1 MVILGHQS
9 LPVRLVTIVENLPQD
24 RAMEA
29 DFPSALVC
37 GIMPMNDRISAWLE
51 SLGLDCYQDAFRQN
65 AITWDVLPELTDED
79 LTSLGVLLGHR
90 KKLLRAIAELSQ
102 RSGLEHA
109 QSAAIPASSVLTPPT
124 SGRDHAERRQL
135 TVMFCDLVGSTAL
148 ARRLDP
154 EDVQEII
161 RRFLDAC
168 SQAVGRFNGYVAKYM
183 GDGLLVYF
191 GYPHAHEHDAERAIH
206 AGLAIRDL
214 VRTFPREHSS
224 SQESEIAVR
233 VGIATGK
240 VIVGE
245 LIGQETAKERSVFG
259 ETPNLA
265 SRLQS
270 LAAPN
275 QLVVDSATKRLVGNE
290 FEFADAESVSLK
302 GFDTP
307 IEVWRVLGTK
317 ASVSRFDSYRSGRL
331 AGFIGREHESAL
343 LLGRWREAGGGE
355 GQVVLLCGEA
365 GIGKSC
371 LIVHLRDQLVR
382 EDSQTVQL
390 QCSPY
395 HTNTALYPVIHCL
408 QQAVALTS
416 EDDAHTQRE
425 KLDTFANSIGL
436 DNQTAVSL
444 LAELLSIPGDAQH
457 PLLTMSSDKRKD
469 MTLEALV
476 QQLQRLAD
484 RCPTL
489 FIVEDAHW
497 LDPTTMDLLTRIID
511 RVQRMRVLLLIT
523 FRPDFKP
530 AWSEYGHVTFLTLN
544 RLPRRQSAELLAS
557 MTGGRALPPEV
568 QQTIL
573 AKADGVPLYIEALT
587 ENLLERGSL
596 VEGPDSFAL
605 GAPLKELN
613 IPDSLQALLME
624 RIDRLG
630 PAKEIIQIGSAI
642 GREFSYELLQEA
654 GDATESELKN
664 ALHLL
669 IASGLIFQEGE
680 ISNAKFFFKHA
691 LIQDAAYNTLPKK
704 SRRVLH
710 TRIAKTLESKF
721 VDRVKTEPELLAHHF
736 EQAGLVE
743 RAVAYWHLAAQRD
756 VARSANIEALSH
768 FDRALYMLKDLPGG
782 AERDHLELD
791 LLIARGAPLQS
802 LKGYASDD
810 IEHNYSRA
818 RTLSQENPSSEQYF
832 LSLWGV
838 WVFHLV
844 RGPLA
849 KACDLAAGLLSWA
862 THQGN
867 PDLLIRAHESVG
879 STYLFL
885 GRFQE
890 AKTHLLSAKSLYDPE
905 RHHAQVL
912 PYTQDPGITAR
923 IMLARVFWLLGELDQ
938 VEVLVAEAMA
948 MARELE
954 HPFTMA
960 FTLATASWI
969 YSTLRDVQR
978 TLLLTEEAI
987 ELSTK
992 YSFEVPLAW
1001 ATSFQGWALAE
1012 QGRENGIERLV
1023 EGLSAAQ
1030 RAKAS
1035 LNHTYT
1041 LALLAENHLR
1051 NRQLTDGLLAIQQAQ
1066 DLAATQ
1072 GELCWQAELFR
1083 LKGELL
1089 LAQSDQSIGAAE
1101 QCFSEA
1107 LTIAQNQHAKMLEL
1121 RAAVSMAK
1129 LLRKQGK
1136 SDTARGILASVH
1148 CKISGQGPNPDLI
1161 EAQHVLEQLNVAS

>member
-1 MVILGHQS
+1 MD
-9 LPVRLVTIVENLPQD
+9 D
-24 RAMEA
+24 R
-29 DFPSALVC
+29 V
-37 GIMPMNDRISAWLE
+37 SAWLE
-51 SLGLDCYQDAFRQN
+51 SLGLDRYREVFLQN
-65 AITWDVLPELTDED
+65 AITWDVLPELNDED

-90 KKLLRAIAELSQ
+90 KRLLRAASQ
-102 RSGLEHA
+102 LLQNRQGEQAQAATIPRST
-109 QSAAIPASSVLTPPT
+109 PLTPPV
-124 SGRDHAERRQL
+124 SGRDQAERRQL
-135 TVMFCDLVGSTAL
+135 TVMFCDLVGSTVL
-148 ARRLDP
+148 ARQLDP
-154 EDVQEII
+154 EDVQDII

-168 SQAVGRFNGYVAKYM
+168 SQAVGQFNGYVAKYM

-191 GYPHAHEHDAERAIH
+191 GYPYAHEHDAERAIH
-206 AGLAIRDL
+206 AGLAILDL
-214 VRTFPREHSS
+214 VKTSSREDLSA
-224 SQESEIAVR
+224 QESEVAVR
-233 VGIATGK
+233 IGIATGK

-290 FEFADAESVSLK
+290 FEFAAAESVSLK

-307 IEVWRVLGTK
+307 IEVWRILGTK

-331 AGFIGREHESAL
+331 ACFIGREHESAL
-343 LLGRWREAGGGE
+343 LFGRWREAAGGE

-371 LIVHLRDQLVR
+371 LAVHLRDQLVR

-395 HTNTALYPVIHCL
+395 HTNTALHPVIHCL
-408 QQAVALTS
+408 QQAVALTR
-416 EDDAHTQRE
+416 EDNACTQRE
-425 KLDTFANSIGL
+425 KLGTFANCIGI
-436 DNQTAVSL
+436 DNQTTVSL

-476 QQLQRLAD
+476 QQLRRMAAH
-484 RCPTL
+484 CPTL

-497 LDPTTMDLLTRIID
+497 LDPTTIEFLTRVID
-511 RVQRMRVLLLIT
+511 HIQQMRVLLLIT

-530 AWSEYGHVTFLTLN
+530 LWGEYRHVTFLTLN

-557 MTGGRALPPEV
+557 MIGGRVVPLEV

-630 PAKEIIQIGSAI
+630 PAKEIIQVGSAI
-642 GREFSYELLQEA
+642 GREFSYELLQA
-654 GDATESELKN
+654 TVDVTESELKN

-680 ISNAKFFFKHA
+680 ISNARFFFKHA
-691 LIQDAAYNTLPKK
+691 LIQDAAYDTLPKK
-704 SRRVLH
+704 SRRALH
-710 TRIAKTLESKF
+710 TRIAKTLESNF
-721 VDRVKTEPELLAHHF
+721 AERVKTEPEVLAYHF
-736 EQAGLVE
+736 EHAGLVE
-743 RAVAYWHLAAQRD
+743 IAVAYWRLAAQRD

-768 FDRALYMLKDLPGG
+768 FDRALYVLKDLPGG
-782 AERDHLELD
+782 PERDHLELD

-818 RTLSQENPSSEQYF
+818 RTLSQENPTSEQYF

-890 AKTHLLSAKSLYDPE
+890 AKTHLLTAKSLYDPQ
-905 RHHAQVL
+905 RHHSRAL

-938 VEVLVAEAMA
+938 VEVLVAEAIA

-960 FTLATASWI
+960 FTLATASWV
-969 YSTLRDVQR
+969 YSTLHNVQR

-1012 QGRENGIERLV
+1012 QGKENGIERLV

-1041 LALLAENHLR
+1041 LALLAEYHLR
-1051 NRQLTDGLLAIQQAQ
+1051 NRHIADGLLAILQAQ
-1066 DLAATQ
+1066 DLAAAQ
-1072 GELCWQAELFR
+1072 GELCWEAELFR

-1101 QCFSEA
+1101 QCFSNA
-1107 LTIAQNQHAKMLEL
+1107 LVIAQAQQAHMLEL
-1121 RAAVSMAK
+1121 RAAISMAK
-1129 LLRKQGK
+1129 LLWKQGK
-1136 SDTARGILASVH
+1136 SDTARGILTSVH
-1148 CKISGQGPNPDLI
+1148 CKISGQGLNPDLL
-1161 EAQHVLEQLNVAS
+1161 EAQHVLEQLNAAS